1 MKKNNKSFLL
11 SFFLIITLV
20 ITYAND
26 NLSNQNIHYYSIENI
41 KLGEIDTL
49 KINDPNILNIKKIQW
64 KDFISFLHKKNIEVQ
79 TINNT
84 ESLKNETW
92 FTVQTFDLINE
103 TFDSIPIQID
113 LKNNRDTV
121 FFISLNFYVSQNKDV
136 KNENF
141 KELKPIEDVSFKL
154 SELWTDHVYRT
165 RLIISLIIFF
175 TILIIIIIIK
185 KVKKKHQN
193 NIRIIKKN
201 ITYMY
206 YVSELE
212 KLKKINYIEEKKYKL
227 FYTTLSNLFREY
239 LEFRFNIQALESTSD
254 DLILKLKKDK
264 ITQNWMLEF
273 INESDLVKFA
283 KYMPNKNK
291 ENLFLDLLEDFIRVN
306 KDKPPI
312 NRND

>member
-1 MKKNNKSFLL
+1 MKKNKKSFLL
-11 SFFLIITLV
+11 YFFLSITLI

-26 NLSNQNIHYYSIENI
+26 NLSNQIAHYYSIENL

-49 KINDPNILNIKKIQW
+49 KINNPNILNVKKIKW
-64 KDFISFLHKKNIEVQ
+64 VDFNLFLQKKNIEVKE
-79 TINNT
+79 INNT
-84 ESLKNETW
+84 GSLQNETW
-92 FTVQTFDLINE
+92 FTVQPFDLINE
-103 TFDSIPIQID
+103 TFDSIPIQVE
-113 LKNNRDTV
+113 LKNNRDTI
-121 FFISLNFYVSQNKDV
+121 FFISLNVSVSQNENV
-136 KNENF
+136 KSEDF
-141 KELKPIEDVSFKL
+141 KELKPIEHPSFKL

-175 TILIIIIIIK
+175 VILIIIIIIK
-185 KVKKKHQN
+185 KIKKKHQN
-193 NIRIIKKN
+193 NISIIKQN

-206 YVSELE
+206 YVSQLE
-212 KLKKINYIEEKKYKL
+212 KIKKINYIEEKKYKL
-227 FYTTLSNLFREY
+227 FYTTLSDLFREY

-291 ENLFLDLLEDFIRVN
+291 ENLFLDLVEDFIRKN

-312 NRND
+312 NKND

>member
-1 MKKNNKSFLL
+1 VKKNNKSFLL

-49 KINDPNILNIKKIQW
+49 KINAPNILNIKKIQW
-64 KDFISFLHKKNIEVQ
+64 KDFISFLDKKNIEVQ

-121 FFISLNFYVSQNKDV
+121 FFISLNFSVSQNKDV

-175 TILIIIIIIK
+175 VILIIIIVIK
-185 KVKKKHQN
+185 K
-193 NIRIIKKN
+193 IKN
-201 ITYMY
+201 
-206 YVSELE
+206 
-212 KLKKINYIEEKKYKL
+212 IEEKKYKL
-227 FYTTLSNLFREY
+227 FYTTLSDLFREY

-283 KYMPNKNK
+283 KYIPNKNK
-291 ENLFLDLLEDFIRVN
+291 ENLFLDLVEDFIRTN

-312 NRND
+312 NKND